1 VFPTKGIVLKTIKY
15 GETSLIVHLF
25 TKDFG
30 LQTYMVKGLRST
42 KKSSAHAAILQ
53 PSFVLD
59 IVVSQQQYK
68 NFQHIREM
76 APDPDFQ
83 SVQVD
88 VVKNCI
94 ALFAMELLAQ
104 LITEHEILPHLFDFC
119 YDFLKHLILSEE
131 KEMALLPLYFSI
143 QTARLSGYQISGK
156 YGTDTPFLNLAEGCY
171 TAEDPLNGPFV
182 EREYARDFSM
192 INSCA
197 AITALKNISFPAT
210 TRKTLLTYFLL
221 FLEWHAP
228 RFRPLKSLP
237 VLSALLH

>member
-15 GETSLIVHLF
+15 GETSLIAHLF

-42 KKSSAHAAILQ
+42 KKSSAHATVLQ

-59 IVVSQQQYK
+59 IVVSRQQNK
-68 NFQHIREM
+68 NFQQIREM
-76 APDPDFQ
+76 APDPAFQ

-94 ALFAMELLAQ
+94 ALYAMELLAL
-104 LITEHEILPHLFDFC
+104 LITEQDSLPDLFDFC
-119 YDFLKHLILSEE
+119 YDFLKYLNAEQPIST
-131 KEMALLPLYFSI
+131 ALLPLYFSI
-143 QTARLSGYQISGK
+143 QAARLSGYQIGGK
-156 YGTDTPFLNLAEGCY
+156 YNAETPFLNLAEGCY
-171 TAEDPLNGPFV
+171 TPVEATNGPFIEV
-182 EREYARDFSM
+182 ECAQIFSV
-192 INSCA
+192 INGCGTINDLRTLSVRA
-197 AITALKNISFPAT
+197 A
-210 TRKTLLTYFLL
+210 TRKALLSYFLL

>member
-1 VFPTKGIVLKTIKY
+1 VFTTKGIVLKTIKY

-42 KKSSAHAAILQ
+42 KKSSAHASILQ
-53 PSFVLD
+53 ASFVLD
-59 IVVSQQQYK
+59 IVVSRQQYK

-76 APDPDFQ
+76 APDPAFQ
-83 SVQVD
+83 SAQVD

-94 ALFAMELLAQ
+94 ALYAMELLAQ
-104 LITEHEILPHLFDFC
+104 LITEQEVLPHLFDFC
-119 YDFLKHLILSEE
+119 CDFLKHLVAAEQ
-131 KEMALLPLYFSI
+131 KETALLPLYFSI
-143 QTARLSGYQISGK
+143 QAARLSGYQVSGN
-156 YGTDTPFLNLAEGCY
+156 YGSDTPFLNLAEGCY
-171 TAEDPLNGPFV
+171 TANEAANGPFV
-182 EREYARDFSM
+182 ENEFAQAFSLV
-192 INSCA
+192 NRCA
-197 AITALKNISFPAT
+197 AITGLKTISFPASA
-210 TRKTLLTYFLL
+210 RKALLAYFLL